1 MVSSLFAFLIAVMAT
16 PPTAPPPPNL
26 TPPIVR
32 TPTGRPPMTPSAA
45 IFRGM
50 VKLAPHEAVMKAAD
64 AAPRPVYG
72 VFELRVSRAE
82 QVGPNY
88 FLNSEKDYRD
98 QRNLSISIGPR
109 ALATLRTKHGD
120 DLRAALMGKTIRV
133 LGSARRVK
141 VDFYSYGKR
150 TDKYYFQTHVPI
162 ADARQ
167 IEIAS

>member
-1 MVSSLFAFLIAVMAT
+1 MVSSVSASLAVLIATA
-16 PPTAPPPPNL
+16 PAAPPPNI
-26 TPPIVR
+26 TPVVR
-32 TPTGRPPMTPSAA
+32 TPTARSPMTPSAA

-50 VKLAPHEAVMKAAD
+50 VKLTPIEAVMKAAD
-64 AAPRPVYG
+64 AAPRGVYG

-82 QVGPNY
+82 QVGPNF

-98 QRNLSISIGPR
+98 QRNLSIRIDPR
-109 ALATLRTKHGD
+109 AMVALRTKHGD
-120 DLRAALMGKTIRV
+120 DLRTALMGKTIRV
-133 LGSARRVK
+133 LGNARRVK

-167 IEIAS
+167 IEIVG

>member
-1 MVSSLFAFLIAVMAT
+1 MMVSSVSAFLAVLIAA
-16 PPTAPPPPNL
+16 APAGSPPNI

-32 TPTGRPPMTPSAA
+32 TPTAPPTMTPSAA

-50 VKLAPHEAVMKAAD
+50 VKLTPVEAVIKAAD
-64 AAPRPVYG
+64 AAPRGVYG

-109 ALATLRTKHGD
+109 ALAALRAKHGD
-120 DLRAALMGKTIRV
+120 NLKTALMGKTIRV
-133 LGSARRVK
+133 LGNAPRVK
-141 VDFYSYGKR
+141 VDFYSFGKR

-167 IEIAS
+167 IEIVS